1 MKMTLKSQ
9 VEKVKKVSR
18 TDNRHSFWR
27 GMSPFRICQRVGAT
41 TLMCDKR
48 AHNKMHELGKANQ
61 KELKEEEKVEERKLL
76 VCIQIR
82 AVEFVALLSN
92 CFDCAQKN
100 STSFARTALIS
111 APPANSAELS

>member
-1 MKMTLKSQ
+1 
-9 VEKVKKVSR
+9 
-18 TDNRHSFWR
+18 
-27 GMSPFRICQRVGAT
+27 
-41 TLMCDKR
+41 
-48 AHNKMHELGKANQ
+48 MHELGKAKQ
-61 KELKEEEKVEERKLL
+61 KKEEEKVEERKLL

-82 AVEFVALLSN
+82 AVEFVALPSN